1 LRDYLSR
8 LEDNPARLEEIET
21 RLAALDR
28 LKRKYGGTV
37 EEVLAFLENVRASIA
52 GVENADERAAAL
64 AAEREKIAKEY
75 DRLSTQLTSQRRTAA
90 AALSRRVVEELKP
103 LAMDRTVFDVRV
115 TPAEW
120 GERGA
125 DAVEF
130 LVSPNVG
137 EAPRPLEKVASGGEL
152 SRIALALKTCFVE
165 RPAPVGEG
173 SRTLVFDEVDA
184 GIGGRAAEG
193 VGRRLK
199 KLAAA
204 NQVLCV
210 THLAQI
216 ACFADHHYVVQ
227 KLEAGGRTVARVAE
241 LDGDGRTREI
251 GRLLS
256 GEQLT
261 PAALKN
267 AEELL
272 LAGQRPTPQ

>member
-1 LRDYLSR
+1 V
-8 LEDNPARLEEIET
+8 A
-21 RLAALDR
+21 
-28 LKRKYGGTV
+28 
-37 EEVLAFLENVRASIA
+37 
-52 GVENADERAAAL
+52 ERA
-64 AAEREKIAKEY
+64 KIAKDYE
-75 DRLSTQLTSQRRTAA
+75 LLCAELTAQRRTAS
-90 AALSRRVVEELKP
+90 AALSRRVEEELKP
-103 LAMDRTVFDVRV
+103 LAMDRTVFEVRV
-115 TPAEW
+115 TTAEW
-120 GERGA
+120 SERGA

-165 RPAPVGEG
+165 AGRPALAVEG

-184 GIGGRAAEG
+184 GISGRAAEG

-199 KLAAA
+199 KLATA

-216 ACFADHHYVVQ
+216 ACFADHHYVVE

-241 LDGDGRTREI
+241 LDGSGRTREI

-272 LAGQRPTPQ
+272 LAARQIERRVS

>member
-1 LRDYLSR
+1 
-8 LEDNPARLEEIET
+8 
-21 RLAALDR
+21 
-28 LKRKYGGTV
+28 
-37 EEVLAFLENVRASIA
+37 
-52 GVENADERAAAL
+52 
-64 AAEREKIAKEY
+64 
-75 DRLSTQLTSQRRTAA
+75 
-90 AALSRRVVEELKP
+90 
-103 LAMDRTVFDVRV
+103 MDRTVFVVRIE
-115 TPAEW
+115 PAEW

-137 EAPRPLEKVASGGEL
+137 ETPRPLEKVASGGEL
-152 SRIALALKTCFVE
+152 SRIALALKTCFIDS
-165 RPAPVGEG
+165 PAGE
-173 SRTLVFDEVDA
+173 STRTLVFDEVDA

-216 ACFADHHYVVQ
+216 ACFADTHYVVQ
-227 KLEAGGRTVARVAE
+227 KLESRGRTVARVEE
-241 LDGDGRTREI
+241 LDREGRTREI

-272 LAGQRPTPQ
+272 LAAGA